1 MPRTWGSGRI
11 IFPARQSV
19 VFRPRE
25 PYVPPGVLR
34 ASITYP
40 DSADAF
46 KETVIAKALAD
57 VGLERLEPLLGKSDR
72 WDHLLSDDEK
82 HRLAVARVVLQ
93 RPRWVVI
100 HSVLNLIDPAS
111 RTQIEALFTGP
122 LADVGVIHV
131 GNDENNSG
139 FFTRT
144 LQLVRDPNGPS
155 FNPAAAVGA
164 SDRIEAPPQTLT
176 AQ

>member
-1 MPRTWGSGRI
+1 MRPILATVPAATNNRRVIRRRACTVTGSARLSGASAVSGRI
-11 IFPARQSV
+11 VGSMWL
-19 VFRPRE
+19 
-25 PYVPPGVLR
+25 PY
-34 ASITYP
+34 
-40 DSADAF
+40 
-46 KETVIAKALAD
+46 
-57 VGLERLEPLLGKSDR
+57 
-72 WDHLLSDDEK
+72 SDDEK